1 MADRDTQWAEWLTVA
16 DRPYYVSYYLRN
28 SLALQGVFGG
38 LVDKDM
44 GFEFVIMGS
53 IPGWSIL
60 FAPVFGKDYIFLI
73 IFRRKLWYLAVIPVF
88 F

>member
-1 MADRDTQWAEWLTVA
+1 
-16 DRPYYVSYYLRN
+16 
-28 SLALQGVFGG
+28 
-38 LVDKDM
+38 
-44 GFEFVIMGS
+44 MGS

-88 F
+88 FLYSDIQLLSPLVFNYVEQNVAFHAFHFLSWLI